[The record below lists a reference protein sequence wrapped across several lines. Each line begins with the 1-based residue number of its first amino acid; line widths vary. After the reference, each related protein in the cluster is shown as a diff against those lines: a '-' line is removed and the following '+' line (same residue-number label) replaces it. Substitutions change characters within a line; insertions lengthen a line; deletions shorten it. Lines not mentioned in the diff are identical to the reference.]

1 MPGMP
6 LTLTEVSLWHL
17 IPQTHIYQPL
27 QHPEHY
33 LLFPSMATTQ
43 YLFSHLP
50 ISKHWLCACP
60 VPCTVQVT
68 RKKKR
73 NKVQFLSS
81 KHSLSRSPTT
91 KILSVTKINK
101 WKQCFISKSFSSPDF
116 ELNLTLGP
124 LFSFLGSKALLD
136 NIIALWIEEQYLT
149 PWPH

>member
-60 VPCTVQVT
+60 VPCIVQVT

-101 WKQCFISKSFSSPDF
+101 WINKQRKSSLYINPDITCYLRRHWVKLENGLYF
-116 ELNLTLGP
+116 
-124 LFSFLGSKALLD
+124 LFRWHSVSYSHD
-136 NIIALWIEEQYLT
+136 NIDWQ
-149 PWPH
+149 